1 MDAGLLIACSDRGPM
16 LVILRDAGV
25 DANLDQPHSIAWILK
40 LLLQGKLIRKILFSK
55 AFLLSKVLSWES
67 YDQKI
72 FSFLSFVHN
81 HHIL

>member
-1 MDAGLLIACSDRGPM
+1 M

-67 YDQKI
+67 YDQKTEN
-72 FSFLSFVHN
+72 FDDLKSN
-81 HHIL
+81 EY